1 MVAGRARPPVD
12 GGQPPVTAKDG
23 VGRWIVGGTVTD
35 SSGKGRGRVDESLR
49 FTLFGGVRVW
59 RGDAELDVGPPQQ
72 RALLALLLAAGGG
85 PVGLDEIVDALWSHE
100 PSGSAVN
107 SVHRYVGALRR
118 LFEPSLPNRAPGR
131 WLLRSGKGYQLVADA
146 DCADLPAF
154 RAHVAAAAN
163 DPSAEAVTRY
173 TRALALA
180 RGPVGAGADLVRD
193 HPGLLAVERE
203 RVGAAIAAAHAAVRW
218 RSPEQVLPAVQALRA
233 AAPLDEPLQAAV
245 MILLTA
251 AGRHAEAITLYNE
264 VRERLAEELGIDP
277 SPVLQDAYRQVLDAD
292 EAAVTQPAA
301 QAARPAQLP
310 MASPVFAGRDDEIT
324 ALLDRLGTD
333 GGDAPVLITA
343 IGGMGGIGKTALA
356 VHAAHALADNF
367 PDGQLYLNLRGFDP
381 DGRVVSAEDA
391 LRGFLEALG
400 VKPAS
405 LPDQLDERAALF
417 RSQLAG
423 RRVLVVLDNA
433 RDTEQVR
440 PLLPGTPGCRVI
452 VTSRN
457 RLTGLVVHD
466 GAQPLRLGP
475 LSDADARRLLARR
488 LGHARVTADPVA
500 ADRIIAACAGL
511 PLALAIVSARA
522 AANSFSL
529 SALADELAVSAGRLD
544 ALAADE
550 SIVDLRAVFSWSYR
564 MLPSTVAEVFRGLAV
579 HPGPEI
585 CLAAASSITSLSG
598 AQVRGAIAAL
608 LAGSLL
614 TEVSPGRYV
623 MHDLIRDY
631 AAELLDAAERETS
644 FGRLVEHY
652 VRSTRAAYLTFGRPP
667 VGELPA
673 ASPAVTPETPADNV
687 GAMNWYTRERSV
699 LRAVVDAA
707 VAAGLDRPI
716 AHIVLDW
723 RPMAFQNETLND
735 SFPHAL
741 AGLNAARRSGDL
753 RLQAEFERDV
763 AFKYSV
769 ASEDDLCA
777 THFARALELF
787 QQLGDDVGESNT
799 LRNLAMHHAYRNRR
813 ADAIEYGQRSVE
825 VARRSG
831 ERPTLAVAL
840 SCLAFA
846 LAESHRY
853 DQTVDV
859 AGEGLAIARQDGVA
873 YLESSFLESLGRAH
887 SARGSHSQAIA
898 TFEEGLRLAR
908 TNQNW
913 VTEVLH
919 LGFYGDALYA
929 AGEHVRARAAWTEFF
944 DKVDAMGAREG
955 MSGWKYS
962 DSGHAELEAVR
973 RARLQESS

>member
-1 MVAGRARPPVD
+1 M
-12 GGQPPVTAKDG
+12 
-23 VGRWIVGGTVTD
+23 
-35 SSGKGRGRVDESLR
+35 SGKGRGRVDESLR

-85 PVGLDEIVDALWSHE
+85 PVGLDEIVDALWSRE

-118 LFEPSLPNRAPGR
+118 VFEPSLPNRASGR

-154 RAHVAAAAN
+154 RAHVAAASS

-173 TRALALA
+173 ARALDLA
-180 RGPVGAGADLVRD
+180 RGPVGGGVDLVRD

-203 RVGAAIAAAHAAVRW
+203 RVDAAIAAAHAAVRW
-218 RSPEQVLPAVQALRA
+218 RSPEKVLSAVQDLSA

-245 MILLTA
+245 MVLLTA
-251 AGRHAEAITLYNE
+251 AGRHAEAITLYGE

-292 EAAVTQPAA
+292 HAAATEPAA
-301 QAARPAQLP
+301 AHGARPAQLP
-310 MASPVFAGRDDEIT
+310 MASPVFAGRDDEI
-324 ALLDRLGTD
+324 AAVLDRLGSD

-343 IGGMGGIGKTALA
+343 IGGMAGIGKTALA
-356 VHAAHALADNF
+356 VHCAHTLADRF

-381 DGRVVSAEDA
+381 DGRIVSAEDA

-400 VKPAS
+400 VNPAS

-457 RLTGLVVHD
+457 QLTGLVAHD

-475 LSDADARRLLARR
+475 LSDPDARRLLVRR
-488 LGHARVTADPVA
+488 LGHARVAEDPA
-500 ADRIIAACAGL
+500 ATDRIIAACAGL

-529 SALADELAVSAGRLD
+529 SVLADELAVSADRLN
-544 ALAADE
+544 ALTADE
-550 SIVDLRAVFSWSYR
+550 SIVDVRAVFSWSYR
-564 MLPSTVAEVFRGLAV
+564 MLPPTVADVFRGLAV

-585 CLAAASSITSLSG
+585 SLAAASSITGLSA

-608 LAGSLL
+608 LAGNLL
-614 TEVSPGRYV
+614 TEVSPGRFV

-631 AAELLDAAERETS
+631 AAELLDTAERDTT
-644 FGRLVEHY
+644 FGRLVDHY
-652 VRSTRAAYLTFGRPP
+652 VRSTRAAYLTYGRPP

-673 ASPAVTPETPADNV
+673 ASDGVTPETPADTV
-687 GAMNWYTRERSV
+687 GAMTWYTRERAV

-707 VAAGLDRPI
+707 IAAGLDRPI

-723 RPMAFQNETLND
+723 RPMGFQTETLNERISLRPGRPERRTTQRRPD
-735 SFPHAL
+735 AAGRNRTRCRDQIQRRVGRRPLRQAL
-741 AGLNAARRSGDL
+741 RARTGAIPAARR
-753 RLQAEFERDV
+753 Q
-763 AFKYSV
+763 
-769 ASEDDLCA
+769 
-777 THFARALELF
+777 
-787 QQLGDDVGESNT
+787 
-799 LRNLAMHHAYRNRR
+799 RR
-813 ADAIEYGQRSVE
+813 GIEYTPQSRH
-825 VARRSG
+825 APRIPQPPHRRHRVRAAVGRGSSPIR
-831 ERPTLAVAL
+831 RPAHAGGR
-840 SCLAFA
+840 
-846 LAESHRY
+846 AEH
-853 DQTVDV
+853 
-859 AGEGLAIARQDGVA
+859 
-873 YLESSFLESLGRAH
+873 LGRCLGRNPQVRPDGRRRR
-887 SARGSHSQAIA
+887 RGTHDRPAGRHRVPR
-898 TFEEGLRLAR
+898 E
-908 TNQNW
+908 
-913 VTEVLH
+913 H
-919 LGFYGDALYA
+919 LSRESRQGPF
-929 AGEHVRARAAWTEFF
+929 
-944 DKVDAMGAREG
+944 GARI
-955 MSGWKYS
+955 
-962 DSGHAELEAVR
+962 A
-973 RARLQESS
+973 